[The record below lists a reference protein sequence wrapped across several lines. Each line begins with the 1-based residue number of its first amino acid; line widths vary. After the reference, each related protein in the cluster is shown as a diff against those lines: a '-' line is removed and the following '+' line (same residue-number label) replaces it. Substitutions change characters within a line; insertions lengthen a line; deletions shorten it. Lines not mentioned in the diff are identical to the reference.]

1 MKYIRRL
8 TSVGLLAMAGFAGTS
23 YAQTVVI
30 DPAVISQIVL
40 QLKQMIAEYQVLQ
53 SSLAAVQHGSPNIMG
68 IAPGL
73 MSGQMRLP
81 GSSASMMPGL
91 NFGSGLTSGGS
102 SFYGQNHVYTP
113 TGTDWQAQEL
123 QRRQVATANIQGES
137 QTGMT
142 QIAARIASL
151 AQLEASIQSQPDV
164 TAVAAVNARINAEH
178 AYLANESNNVSNL
191 RLLQQS
197 QATVDQQRAEQHD
210 RQQAE
215 QWGSASSVQAGW

>member
-1 MKYIRRL
+1 
-8 TSVGLLAMAGFAGTS
+8 
-23 YAQTVVI
+23 
-30 DPAVISQIVL
+30 
-40 QLKQMIAEYQVLQ
+40 
-53 SSLAAVQHGSPNIMG
+53 
-68 IAPGL
+68 
-73 MSGQMRLP
+73 
-81 GSSASMMPGL
+81 
-91 NFGSGLTSGGS
+91 
-102 SFYGQNHVYTP
+102 
-113 TGTDWQAQEL
+113 
-123 QRRQVATANIQGES
+123 
-137 QTGMT
+137 MT